1 VNWEAVRQEFPALN
15 KCTYLNTATMG
26 QIPNRSQAA
35 LDRHFA
41 ERNEAPLGDFMSWFE
56 DIDAVRALIG
66 TLIGCG
72 ADDVAFIQNASAA
85 LSLMMAGID
94 WKPGDQIL
102 TIDGEFPNQINY
114 AAHLAKKGVEL
125 VIAPNGELLEY
136 LTDRTRLVA
145 LSTVSYSN
153 GYLAPA
159 AQIGN
164 ILRQRGILFYL
175 DGTQSVGAL
184 PIDLQQIQP
193 DIFAV
198 HAYKWML
205 SPHGAAFMY
214 VSPRFRP
221 HLDPAVIGWRS
232 DRSWRSVNSLN
243 QGAPVFSDTA
253 EKYEGGMPNFSA
265 IYALGESVR
274 LMLELGPDRIQKRV
288 LELTAQ
294 IKLAIEAAGGA
305 VVYEGSSVVAAR
317 FPGHDTSAIAL
328 RLKEHEVI
336 VAARSGNLR
345 VSPHFYNNEEDV
357 HRFSEALQRLM

>member
-1 VNWEAVRQEFPALN
+1 MSWEAVRQEFPTLQ

-26 QIPNRSQAA
+26 QIPNRSQAE
-35 LDRHFA
+35 LSRHFA
-41 ERNEAPLGDFMSWFE
+41 ERNDAPLRDFMSWF
-56 DIDAVRALIG
+56 DDLDAIRALVG
-66 TLIGCG
+66 KLIGCR
-72 ADDVAFIQNASAA
+72 ADDIAFIQNASAA
-85 LSLMMAGID
+85 LSLMMSGID

-102 TIDGEFPNQINY
+102 TMDGEFPNQINY
-114 AAHLAKKGVEL
+114 AAHLANKGVEL
-125 VIAPNGELLEY
+125 VIASCGELLEY
-136 LTDRTRLVA
+136 LTERTRLVA
-145 LSTVSYSN
+145 ISTVSYSN

-159 AQIGN
+159 AQIGK

-184 PIDLQQIQP
+184 PIDLQQVQP

-214 VSPRFRP
+214 VSPGFRP

-243 QGAPVFSDTA
+243 QGAPAFSETA

-274 LMLELGPDRIQKRV
+274 MMLELGPDRIQKRV
-288 LELTAQ
+288 LELAAHV
-294 IKLAIEAAGGA
+294 KLAVEAAGGA
-305 VVYEGSSVVAAR
+305 IMYEGSSVVAAR
-317 FPGHDTSAIAL
+317 FPGRETSALAL
-328 RLKEHEVI
+328 QLKEHEVI
-336 VAARSGNLR
+336 VAARGGNLR
-345 VSPHFYNNEEDV
+345 VSSHFYNNEEDIR
-357 HRFSEALQRLM
+357 RFSETLQRLM